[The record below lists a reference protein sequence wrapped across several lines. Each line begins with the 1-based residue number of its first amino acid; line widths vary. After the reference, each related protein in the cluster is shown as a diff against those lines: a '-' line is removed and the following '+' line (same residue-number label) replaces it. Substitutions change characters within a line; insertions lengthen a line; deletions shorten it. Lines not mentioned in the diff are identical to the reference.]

1 MHRVCIC
8 KVLEVGLVYGSRA
21 MCSDVPSRISECI
34 YRSLALTRSL
44 IAVYVDVKT
53 LWLSSA
59 IKQCKIAKV

>member
-1 MHRVCIC
+1 M
-8 KVLEVGLVYGSRA
+8 YGSRA

-44 IAVYVDVKT
+44 MAVYVNVKT

-59 IKQCKIAKV
+59 IKKCKIPRV